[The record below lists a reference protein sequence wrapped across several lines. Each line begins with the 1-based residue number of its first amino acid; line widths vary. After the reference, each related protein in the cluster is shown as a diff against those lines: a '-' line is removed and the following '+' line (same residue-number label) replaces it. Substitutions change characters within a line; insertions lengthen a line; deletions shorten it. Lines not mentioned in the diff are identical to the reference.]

1 MKKKKEKFQ
10 MEITG
15 KYKDAWTG
23 QANEAVRI
31 FSRSGQELLNS
42 KSEFNQ
48 PPLARIVIEKKLK
61 FGRKYQDPNWQ
72 KQKFE
77 VSCYWDLV
85 NIFNLSTE
93 QQVLLYGIGII
104 FRINSSEQ
112 ENTFSK
118 ALWKCWVVS
127 KNVCNKNYQ
136 DISSQNTSPFI

>member
-48 PPLARIVIEKKLK
+48 PPLARIVIEKKVKVWPKVSRPQLTEA
-61 FGRKYQDPNWQ
+61 
-72 KQKFE
+72 E
-77 VSCYWDLV
+77 VWGVMLLG
-85 NIFNLSTE
+85 LSE
-93 QQVLLYGIGII
+93 YI
-104 FRINSSEQ
+104 
-112 ENTFSK
+112 
-118 ALWKCWVVS
+118 
-127 KNVCNKNYQ
+127 
-136 DISSQNTSPFI
+136 